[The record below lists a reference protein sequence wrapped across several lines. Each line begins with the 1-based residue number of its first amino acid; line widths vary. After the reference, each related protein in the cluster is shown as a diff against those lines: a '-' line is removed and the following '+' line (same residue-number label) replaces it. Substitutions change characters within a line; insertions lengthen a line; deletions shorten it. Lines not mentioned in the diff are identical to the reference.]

1 MPRSVS
7 AALALVTLLIPAGL
21 EAQAAATAVREVF
34 AAESTFAASF
44 ARRDT
49 AAFAALLAPE
59 AVFFGRDAAMH
70 GKGKV
75 VEGWRP
81 LLTAASPPFSWKPAT
96 VEVLATGGLA
106 HSSGPVYNAEGK
118 QTGTFN
124 SIWRREPD
132 GRWLVV
138 FDKGC
143 PVCNC
148 ERKP

>member
-1 MPRSVS
+1 MHRP
-7 AALALVTLLIPAGL
+7 AALALAAMTLAPAPAS
-21 EAQAAATAVREVF
+21 AQAAASAVREVF
-34 AAESTFAASF
+34 VAESTFAASF

-49 AAFAALLAPE
+49 AAFAALVAPD

-70 GKGKV
+70 GKAEV

-81 LLTAASPPFSWKPAT
+81 LLTAASPPFSWKADR
-96 VEVLATGGLA
+96 VEVLASGTLA
-106 HSSGPVYNAEGK
+106 HSSGPVYNAQGK
-118 QTGTFN
+118 HTGDFN
-124 SIWRREPD
+124 SIWRREAD

-143 PVCNC
+143 PVCDC

>member
-1 MPRSVS
+1 MPRS
-7 AALALVTLLIPAGL
+7 AALALVTLLLPAAAA
-21 EAQAAATAVREVF
+21 AQASAGAVREVF
-34 AAESTFAASF
+34 VAESTFAASF

-49 AAFAALLAPE
+49 AAFAALVAPD

-70 GKGKV
+70 GRAEV

-81 LLTAASPPFSWKPAT
+81 LLTAAQPPFYWKPAT
-96 VEVLATGGLA
+96 VEVLASGTLA
-106 HSSGPVYNAEGK
+106 HSSGPVYRPDGT

-124 SIWRREPD
+124 SIWRKEPD

-138 FDKGC
+138 VDKGC
-143 PVCNC
+143 PVCDC